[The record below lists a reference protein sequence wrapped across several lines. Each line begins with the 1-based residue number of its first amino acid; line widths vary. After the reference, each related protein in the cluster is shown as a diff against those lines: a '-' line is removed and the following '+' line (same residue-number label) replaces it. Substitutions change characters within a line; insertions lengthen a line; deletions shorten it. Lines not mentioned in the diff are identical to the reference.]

1 MVNRISPLHWL
12 LLSAGLLTACA
23 SPTAM
28 QPAARPLDASGYGQ
42 DAAAV
47 PDAATQ
53 GAWWRALHIAE
64 LDQLIDD
71 ARRQHPSLTEAQ
83 ARIRAATAS
92 VRLTAAGAGPQIDA
106 NAGTE
111 RARESEYG
119 LLPPPIGGSW
129 YSLHALS
136 VDMGWRLDLW
146 GRIRSQTAS
155 AEARRLAARLEYQAS
170 EQWLASAITAQY
182 LELAGSRLQADAARQ
197 ELDLARQ
204 QARQAASLLR
214 SGLVTADV
222 PDSLHADQLALESRI
237 TQLQARE
244 QTAAHA
250 LAALSAQPQDRID
263 RLQARQL
270 PDWSFDSATLTT
282 RALSARPDVQAAL
295 AYVRAS
301 EHSVDA
307 AKAAFYPDLTLGA
320 FIGLQAQNTADL
332 FSRAGSIA
340 GIMPGISLP
349 LFHAGA
355 LNAELD
361 AQSAGRDAAIARYNQ
376 TLLTAI
382 REAADGVS
390 QTQAARQLW
399 QQAQSRHTTLAQLA
413 RRSQSRTRSGLA
425 APMQALADARQAS
438 AAWQQHLAA
447 QTSTLLA
454 QTALMRAL
462 AVPAP
467 L

>member
-1 MVNRISPLHWL
+1 M
-12 LLSAGLLTACA
+12 
-23 SPTAM
+23 
-28 QPAARPLDASGYGQ
+28 
-42 DAAAV
+42 
-47 PDAATQ
+47 
-53 GAWWRALHIAE
+53 
-64 LDQLIDD
+64 
-71 ARRQHPSLTEAQ
+71 
-83 ARIRAATAS
+83 
-92 VRLTAAGAGPQIDA
+92 
-106 NAGTE
+106 
-111 RARESEYG
+111 
-119 LLPPPIGGSW
+119 
-129 YSLHALS
+129 
-136 VDMGWRLDLW
+136 
-146 GRIRSQTAS
+146 
-155 AEARRLAARLEYQAS
+155 
-170 EQWLASAITAQY
+170 
-182 LELAGSRLQADAARQ
+182 
-197 ELDLARQ
+197 
-204 QARQAASLLR
+204 
-214 SGLVTADV
+214 
-222 PDSLHADQLALESRI
+222 ALESRI

>member
-1 MVNRISPLHWL
+1 
-12 LLSAGLLTACA
+12 
-23 SPTAM
+23 
-28 QPAARPLDASGYGQ
+28 
-42 DAAAV
+42 
-47 PDAATQ
+47 
-53 GAWWRALHIAE
+53 
-64 LDQLIDD
+64 
-71 ARRQHPSLTEAQ
+71 
-83 ARIRAATAS
+83 
-92 VRLTAAGAGPQIDA
+92 
-106 NAGTE
+106 
-111 RARESEYG
+111 
-119 LLPPPIGGSW
+119 
-129 YSLHALS
+129 HALS

-282 RALSARPDVQAAL
+282 RALAARPDVQAAL

-301 EHSVDA
+301 EHSIDA

-361 AQSAGRDAAIARYNQ
+361 AQSASRDAAIARY
-376 TLLTAI
+376 TPPLLTAT
-382 REAADGVS
+382 RDAADGVS

-399 QQAQSRHTTLAQLA
+399 QQAQSRHATLAQLA
-413 RRSQSRTRSGLA
+413 HRSQSRTRSGLT